1 MGGIVFD
8 DHQASIPRPGLP
20 SGRAPA
26 ANCAR
31 EVAAVRI
38 VDIREKTVPIESD
51 MSNAFINFST
61 MNVSVLAIVT
71 DETRDGEPVVGY
83 GFNSNGRYAQG
94 GLLRERIIPRVL
106 EAPDESLIG
115 ENGGLDPEL
124 IWRAGMRNEKPG
136 GHGDRAVAMGILDM
150 ASWDLAAKLA
160 GVPLYRL
167 LSERVRDPRTPQR
180 PAEKVWVYAAGGY
193 YYPDRGIDALQTEML
208 SYVEMGYRTVK
219 MKIGG
224 APLEDDLRRIEAV
237 LDVLPEGCDLA
248 VDANG
253 RFDLDEALAY
263 ADALAAYPLRWYEEA
278 GDPLDYE
285 ALRLLAE
292 RYDGPLA
299 TGENLLSFQE
309 ARNLIRYGGLRP
321 DRDILQMDPA
331 LSYGLTEFRHVV
343 AMLFDSGWNPN
354 RCVPHGGHQFNLSIA
369 SAFHLHGC
377 ESYPGIFEP
386 FGGFADNHPI
396 EDGYVR
402 LPDAPG
408 IGLEQKAS
416 LLPVLK
422 DVLA

>member
-1 MGGIVFD
+1 M
-8 DHQASIPRPGLP
+8 
-20 SGRAPA
+20 
-26 ANCAR
+26 
-31 EVAAVRI
+31 RI
-38 VDIREKTVPIESD
+38 IEIREKTVPIEAD
-51 MSNAFINFST
+51 MSNAFINFSR

-71 DETRDGEPVVGY
+71 DETRGGEPVVGY

-106 EAPDESLIG
+106 EAHPESLIG
-115 ENGGLDPEL
+115 EHGDLDPGHV
-124 IWRAGMRNEKPG
+124 WRAAMRDEKPG

-160 GVPLYRL
+160 ELPLYRL
-167 LSERVRDPRTPQR
+167 LSERARDPRTPAT

-193 YYPDRGIDALQTEML
+193 YYPGRGIEALQAEMR
-208 SYVEMGYRTVK
+208 SYLDMGYRTVK

-224 APLEDDLRRIEAV
+224 VPLDEDLRRIDAV
-237 LDVLPEGCDLA
+237 LDVLPDGCDLA

-253 RFDLDEALAY
+253 RFDLEQAVAY
-263 ADALAAYPLRWYEEA
+263 ADALRAYPLRWYEEPV
-278 GDPLDYE
+278 DPLDYE
-285 ALRLLAE
+285 ALCRLAK
-292 RYDGPLA
+292 RYEGPLA
-299 TGENLLSFQE
+299 TGENLLSFDE

-331 LSYGLTEFRHVV
+331 LSYGLTEFRRTV

-386 FGGFADNHPI
+386 FGGFADSCPV

-408 IGLEQKAS
+408 IGLEEKAS
-416 LLPVLK
+416 LAPVLK